1 MRTKLDNAKG
11 EILLK
16 NQVIEENKMK
26 ALLDVQN
33 VQNEYEGLQ
42 HKYDRKELIL
52 QNLERKLNYYE
63 MYITKQASKY
73 GRNDKEA
80 DIILKKFQHE
90 KFSGGIESTELYQ
103 LQ

>member
-42 HKYDRKELIL
+42 NKYDRKELIL

-63 MYITKQASKY
+63 MYITK
-73 GRNDKEA
+73 
-80 DIILKKFQHE
+80 
-90 KFSGGIESTELYQ
+90 
-103 LQ
+103 

>member
-1 MRTKLDNAKG
+1 
-11 EILLK
+11 
-16 NQVIEENKMK
+16 MK

-33 VQNEYEGLQ
+33 VQNEFEGLQ
-42 HKYDRKELIL
+42 HKSDRKELIL

-80 DIILKKFQHE
+80 DIILKKF
-90 KFSGGIESTELYQ
+90 
-103 LQ
+103 

>member
-1 MRTKLDNAKG
+1 MQSDV
-11 EILLK
+11 LLK
-16 NQVIEENKMK
+16 SQIIEDNRMNAISEI
-26 ALLDVQN
+26 QN
-33 VQNEYEGLQ
+33 LESEYEGLK

-80 DIILKKFQHE
+80 DILLKKF
-90 KFSGGIESTELYQ
+90 
-103 LQ
+103 